1 MGRGLVMQRL
11 SRAQRVRRDTSRRA
25 LARRVSGREGAVAQG
40 HGVDRGAWT
49 TMWVVLAAAIALMAS
64 GCSMFEDK
72 PDDEIYSGYEGGQ
85 YDGSGTVGE
94 SDLPGDLQ
102 AGTSL
107 DSYRQGTLGGGS
119 QGPLDDIF
127 FDYDSYSL
135 SLDARELLNL
145 NADWLRANPN
155 ARIEVEGHCDSR
167 GTIEYNLG
175 LGARRATAVRDYLVS
190 VGISPDRMSTISY
203 GKELPTCQDETPGCW
218 AQNRRAHLVVL
229 S

>member
-1 MGRGLVMQRL
+1 MGRGVGMQR
-11 SRAQRVRRDTSRRA
+11 SSHTRRA
-25 LARRVSGREGAVAQG
+25 SGSAGGRRSSDRVVAQSRDDDRSVVMTALVAVA
-40 HGVDRGAWT
+40 V
-49 TMWVVLAAAIALMAS
+49 ALTVFLS
-64 GCSMFEDK
+64 GCSMFEDDSS
-72 PDDEIYSGYEGGQ
+72 DDIYSGHDGGQ
-85 YDGSGTVGE
+85 YDSAGPVGE
-94 SDLPGDLQ
+94 SDLPGGLQ
-102 AGTSL
+102 EGTSL

-119 QGPLDDIF
+119 QGPLDDIY
-127 FDYDSYSL
+127 FDYDSYGL

-155 ARIEVEGHCDSR
+155 ARIEIEGHCDSR

-203 GKELPTCQDETPGCW
+203 GKELPICGDETASCW
-218 AQNRRAHLVVL
+218 AQNRRTHLVVL

>member
-1 MGRGLVMQRL
+1 MGRWVGMQAWSSVFSALLVGL
-11 SRAQRVRRDTSRRA
+11 A
-25 LARRVSGREGAVAQG
+25 L
-40 HGVDRGAWT
+40 
-49 TMWVVLAAAIALMAS
+49 VVS
-64 GCSMFEDK
+64 GCSTTEDSAN
-72 PDDEIYSGYEGGQ
+72 DDIYSGYDGSQ
-85 YDGSGTVGE
+85 YDGAGQVGE

-107 DSYRQGTLGGGS
+107 DSYRRGTLGGGGG
-119 QGPLDDIF
+119 QGPLDDIY

-155 ARIEVEGHCDSR
+155 ARVEVEGHCDSR

-190 VGISPDRMSTISY
+190 VGIAPDRMSTISY
-203 GKELPTCQDETPGCW
+203 GKELPLCQDETPDCW
-218 AQNRRAHLVVL
+218 ARNRRAHLVVL
-229 S
+229 N

>member
-1 MGRGLVMQRL
+1 MVVE
-11 SRAQRVRRDTSRRA
+11 AQQADRSA
-25 LARRVSGREGAVAQG
+25 WMILWLAAAVALS
-40 HGVDRGAWT
+40 
-49 TMWVVLAAAIALMAS
+49 VLAA
-64 GCSMFEDK
+64 GCSMFEDS
-72 PDDEIYSGYEGGQ
+72 PDDDIYSGYEGGQ
-85 YDGSGTVGE
+85 YDGTGRVDE

-119 QGPLDDIF
+119 QGPLDDIY
-127 FDYDSYSL
+127 FDYDSYGL
-135 SLDARELLNL
+135 SMDARELLNL
-145 NADWLRANPN
+145 NAEWLRANPG
-155 ARIEVEGHCDSR
+155 ARIEIEGHCDSR

-190 VGISPDRMSTISY
+190 VGISPERMSTISY
-203 GKELPTCQDETPGCW
+203 GKELPLCRDETPSCW

>member
-1 MGRGLVMQRL
+1 MGRGLVMQRR
-11 SRAQRVRRDTSRRA
+11 SYMRRA
-25 LARRVSGREGAVAQG
+25 LARRVRRDGPVVVVARDA
-40 HGVDRGAWT
+40 DRSAWM
-49 TMWVVLAAAIALMAS
+49 TMWIVLAAALAFLAS

-72 PDDEIYSGYEGGQ
+72 PDEDIYSGYEGGQ
-85 YDGSGTVGE
+85 YDGTGNVDE
-94 SDLPGDLQ
+94 RDLPGDLQ

-107 DSYRQGTLGGGS
+107 DSYRQGTLGGS
-119 QGPLDDIF
+119 QGPLDDVY
-127 FDYDSYSL
+127 FDYDSYGL

-145 NADWLRANPN
+145 NAEWLRANPN
-155 ARIEVEGHCDSR
+155 ARIEIEGHCDSR

-190 VGISPDRMSTISY
+190 VGVSPDRMSTISY
-203 GKELPTCQDETPGCW
+203 GKELPLCRDETASCW

>member
-1 MGRGLVMQRL
+1 MGRWVGMQAWSSVFSALLVGL
-11 SRAQRVRRDTSRRA
+11 A
-25 LARRVSGREGAVAQG
+25 L
-40 HGVDRGAWT
+40 
-49 TMWVVLAAAIALMAS
+49 VVS
-64 GCSMFEDK
+64 GCSTTEDSAN
-72 PDDEIYSGYEGGQ
+72 DDIYSGYDGSQ
-85 YDGSGTVGE
+85 YDGSGQVGE

-107 DSYRQGTLGGGS
+107 DSYRRGTLGGGGG
-119 QGPLDDIF
+119 QGPLDDIY

-155 ARIEVEGHCDSR
+155 ARVEVEGHCDSR

-190 VGISPDRMSTISY
+190 VGIAPDRMSTISY
-203 GKELPTCQDETPGCW
+203 GKELPLCQDETPDCW
-218 AQNRRAHLVVL
+218 ARNRRAHLVVL
-229 S
+229 N